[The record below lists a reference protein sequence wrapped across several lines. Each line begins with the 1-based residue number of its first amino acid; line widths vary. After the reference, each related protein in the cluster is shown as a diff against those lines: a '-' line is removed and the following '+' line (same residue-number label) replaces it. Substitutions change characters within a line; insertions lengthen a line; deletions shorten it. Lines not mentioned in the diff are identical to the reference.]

1 MAKINT
7 KIICLRSGAFSN
19 FPSKIYKTSMKHYK
33 YMSSFQYPSFLKHN
47 VLNVSLPE
55 YSVERLLT
63 WSQFRKRQALRSG
76 VKETRSKSSKVNFA
90 A

>member
-19 FPSKIYKTSMKHYK
+19 FLSKVYKTSMKHYK
-33 YMSSFQYPSFLKHN
+33 YISSFQYRSFLEYN

-55 YSVERLLT
+55 YSVKRLLT
-63 WSQFRKRQALRSG
+63 WSQFRMRQALRSG
-76 VKETRSKSSKVNFA
+76 VK
-90 A
+90 